1 MLHLID
7 YIIVIASILLA
18 IGMGVYFAHRQK
30 DTSAYFKG
38 SGKVPAWAVGIS
50 IFATLISSVT
60 FLAYPGAAYKGNW
73 IMLVQGLMVPI
84 VLLALIGVLVPL
96 FRNLIHLSTYEYFER
111 RFGAPARYY
120 SSVAF
125 VLTHFTK
132 MGSVFYLVAMAIAAF
147 MNIDIYVVIGVLGVT
162 IIVLTLLGGME
173 AIIWMDVVQGGLLIG
188 GGLLCLGLLLSG
200 INTPYGPAEIIGKAW
215 ESGKIDVGPYDFNFV
230 ETTFWVM
237 VLNGIFYALQ
247 KYGTDQTIVQ
257 RYLTANS
264 DHEAKKAAYIGVF
277 LSVPVWT
284 MFMLVGSLLWAYY
297 QFSPD
302 AAIEGMKPDAVF
314 PHFIS
319 TQLPVGVRGIIIA
332 AIAAAAISSLDS
344 DLNCLSAIAVQ
355 DYLVKLRP
363 NMTDKQKL
371 VAGRWAVVIA
381 GLGAIGIAIAY
392 YQTNGGAV
400 LNTIFGFYAIF
411 SAGIVGI
418 FLLGLCSKHAN
429 SKGLYVGLVAC
440 ILFTAWGTLIYP
452 INKYMMGVY
461 SHLIVL
467 VVGYLASFCFRH
479 TEAHDELTIYGFL
492 GKGHREVW
500 KKATKKVAHL
510 ENHKNK

>member
-1 MLHLID
+1 MHWID
-7 YIIVIASILLA
+7 YIIVIASIVLA

-30 DTSAYFKG
+30 DTSTYFTG

-60 FLAYPGAAYKGNW
+60 FLAYPGAAYGGNW
-73 IMLVQGLMVPI
+73 ILLVQGLMVPV
-84 VLLALIGVLVPL
+84 VLLAMIGIIVPL
-96 FRNLIHLSTYEYFER
+96 FRSVIKLSTYEYFER

-132 MGSVFYLVAMAIAAF
+132 MGSVFYLVSMAIAAF
-147 MNIDIYVVIGVLGVT
+147 MNVDIYLVVGVLSVT

-173 AIIWMDVVQGGLLIG
+173 AIIWMDVVQGFLLIG
-188 GGLLCLGLLLSG
+188 GGLLCVILLLAG
-200 INTPYGPAEIIGKAW
+200 IGTPYGPSEILGTAW
-215 ESGKIDVGPYDFNFV
+215 DAGKIDVGPYNFDLV

-257 RYLTANS
+257 RYLTAKN
-264 DHEAKKAAYIGVF
+264 DHEAKKAAFIGVA

-297 QFSPD
+297 QLAPD
-302 AAIEGMKPDAVF
+302 PAVIDSVTGAQLLKPDAVF

-319 TQLPVGVRGIIIA
+319 TQLPLGVRGVIIA
-332 AIAAAAISSLDS
+332 AIAAAAISSLDA

-363 NMTDKQKL
+363 GMTDRQKL
-371 VAGRWAVVIA
+371 QAGRWAVVIA
-381 GLGAIGIAIAY
+381 GLGATAIAIAY
-392 YQTNGGAV
+392 IQTNGGTV
-400 LNTIFGFYAIF
+400 LQTIFGFYAIF

-418 FLLGLCSKHAN
+418 FLLGLFSTRAN
-429 SKGLYVGLVAC
+429 KQGLYIGLLAC
-440 ILFTAWGTLIYP
+440 ILFTAWGTLIHP

-467 VVGYLASFCFRH
+467 VVGYVASLFFK
-479 TEAHDELTIYGFL
+479 TNKADEELTIYGFL
-492 GKGHREVW
+492 KG
-500 KKATKKVAHL
+500 KKV
-510 ENHKNK
+510 